1 MFEVIVKNPSGKT
14 RFVFGEPTKFEMS
27 AWADYQ
33 EADRAYGRAGY
44 IIEVHKDGK
53 KFSAKDGDYYRGPK

>member
-1 MFEVIVKNPSGKT
+1 MFEVIVRNPSGKT
-14 RFVFGEPTKFEMS
+14 RFVFGEPTNYEMS

-44 IIEVHKDGK
+44 IIEVLKDGK
-53 KFSAKDGDYYRGPK
+53 KYSAKDGPYYRGPK

>member
-14 RFVFGEPTKFEMS
+14 QFVFGEPTKYEMN

-33 EADRAYGRAGY
+33 EADRAYGRQGY
-44 IIEVHKDGK
+44 IIKVYKDGK
-53 KFSAKDGDYYRGPK
+53 KYSAKDSPYYTGPK